1 MASAGT
7 AEGARATL
15 SAARFD
21 LCVLDLHVA
30 GAEALLAEVLG
41 WRQPVVLTGPHA
53 DLLDRGAG
61 RRPYMTTAL
70 AAWASRMSGSPR
82 MPRMATMATAPPSAS
97 AMLVVVTARASSSAG
112 FMYMWTM
119 TRR

>member
-1 MASAGT
+1 MPSFLLIDEDWNSREALAIALRLEGCEVASAGT
-7 AEGARATL
+7 AEGAQARL

-53 DLLDRGAG
+53 DLLDRAAG
-61 RRPYMTTAL
+61 RFPHLRVLEKPFGARDL
-70 AAWASRMSGSPR
+70 LARIAAWA
-82 MPRMATMATAPPSAS
+82 PP
-97 AMLVVVTARASSSAG
+97 L
-112 FMYMWTM
+112 
-119 TRR
+119 